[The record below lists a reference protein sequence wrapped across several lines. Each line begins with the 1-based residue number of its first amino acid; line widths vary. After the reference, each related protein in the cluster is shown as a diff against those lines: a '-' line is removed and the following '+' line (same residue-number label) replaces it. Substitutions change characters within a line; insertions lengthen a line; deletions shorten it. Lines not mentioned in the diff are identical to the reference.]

1 MNSSTDDQAQR
12 SIEVFDPHNDNNA
25 TGTRSTD
32 VQVVEEGSGSSPAT
46 NATSGSGREALN
58 KWMTF
63 ERKSKNTSDRDD
75 SITDQSNGT
84 GTSATV
90 KAGKDEDQG
99 TSSDH
104 NNSSSIGQSSPSSS
118 NKILTGASIAERT
131 AEWGIF
137 VRSDVGER
145 SFKATATR
153 SEQEENGGNRSKKKT
168 HLWWSRRGH
177 QRKAK
182 QEEPFRGYPKS

>member
-1 MNSSTDDQAQR
+1 MDKPKVNSSTHDQAQ
-12 SIEVFDPHNDNNA
+12 S
-25 TGTRSTD
+25 
-32 VQVVEEGSGSSPAT
+32 
-46 NATSGSGREALN
+46 

-63 ERKSKNTSDRDD
+63 EKKSKNTSDHDD

-104 NNSSSIGQSSPSSS
+104 NNSSSIGQAPTSSS
-118 NKILTGASIAERT
+118 KKILTGASIAERT
-131 AEWGIF
+131 AEWGIA

-145 SFKATATR
+145 SFKAIATR
-153 SEQEENGGNRSKKKT
+153 SEQEEDGGNRSKKK
-168 HLWWSRRGH
+168 LIYGGVDEDIRGKRSRRNHSEGIPG
-177 QRKAK
+177 A
-182 QEEPFRGYPKS
+182 EECSGNIAANVCGL